1 MIDVFTVIFERLSV
15 EWPVFFE
22 ERDSEDFSS
31 DYIVFKL
38 PLSSSTKYRDDLIL
52 EVTLWSYLGDR
63 DTVHLEQKW
72 AELDKK
78 LRHHM
83 HLDDNQLLMFQKI
96 SQGMI
101 PDPDK
106 NVRRRE
112 LRYLIKREERI
123 DY

>member
-1 MIDVFTVIFERLSV
+1 VIDLFTVIFERLSV

-22 ERDSEDFSS
+22 EKDTESFAN

-38 PLSSSTKYRDDLIL
+38 PPSSSTKYRDDLIL
-52 EVTLWSYLGDR
+52 EVTLWSYLEDR
-63 DTVHLEQKW
+63 DTVHIEQKW

-78 LRHHM
+78 LRHYM
-83 HLDDNQLLMFQKI
+83 HLDDNQLLIFQKI